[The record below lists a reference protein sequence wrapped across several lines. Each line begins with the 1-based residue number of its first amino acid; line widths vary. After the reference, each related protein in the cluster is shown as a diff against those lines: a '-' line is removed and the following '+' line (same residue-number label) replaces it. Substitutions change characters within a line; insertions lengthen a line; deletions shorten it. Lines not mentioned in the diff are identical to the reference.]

1 MGGEVLKITGS
12 AVITAVVGLTC
23 GSVSIAFICHS
34 GGSFTFPKLEMV
46 FCLALIAHVLIWQQQ
61 SAGWNKDVG

>member
-1 MGGEVLKITGS
+1 MKFYRITGS

-34 GGSFTFPKLEMV
+34 GGSFTFPKLVMV
-46 FCLALIAHVLIWQQQ
+46 FHLAPIAHALIRQPQ

>member
-1 MGGEVLKITGS
+1 MEFYRITGS
-12 AVITAVVGLTC
+12 AVITAVVSLTC

-34 GGSFTFPKLEMV
+34 GGSFTFPKLVMV
-46 FCLALIAHVLIWQQQ
+46 FHLAPTAHALIRQQQ